1 MFFCDATSTEWQN
14 DAYERFHARIQQ
26 LHAELGVPYFYVE
39 WRAALRAL
47 GLAAGAVSK
56 PESSF

>member
-1 MFFCDATSTEWQN
+1 
-14 DAYERFHARIQQ
+14 
-26 LHAELGVPYFYVE
+26 LGVPYFYVE

-47 GLAAGAVSK
+47 GLAAGAVSN